1 MASPLTPV
9 LGPPDRGPFF
19 IEVDSIQAEGCK
31 MKDRLQMGGGS
42 VEDDWPELEPDRRQD
57 QVDDPDA
64 DPNLT
69 DDDENR
75 PGVPAS
81 DPESGA

>member
-1 MASPLTPV
+1 MSKILN
-9 LGPPDRGPFF
+9 
-19 IEVDSIQAEGCK
+19 
-31 MKDRLQMGGGS
+31 MGGS
-42 VEDDWPELEPDRRQD
+42 NVEDDWPELQPDRRND
-57 QVDDPDA
+57 RADDPDA

-69 DDDENR
+69 DEEENR

>member
-1 MASPLTPV
+1 MRNTLKA
-9 LGPPDRGPFF
+9 
-19 IEVDSIQAEGCK
+19 
-31 MKDRLQMGGGS
+31 GGGN
-42 VEDDWPELEPDRRQD
+42 VEDDWPELEPDRRND
-57 QVDDPDA
+57 QVNDPDA

-69 DDDENR
+69 DEDQNR

>member
-1 MASPLTPV
+1 MNKTLN
-9 LGPPDRGPFF
+9 
-19 IEVDSIQAEGCK
+19 
-31 MKDRLQMGGGS
+31 MGGGN
-42 VEDDWPELEPDRRQD
+42 VEDDWPELQPDRRND
-57 QVDDPDA
+57 RADDPDA

-69 DDDENR
+69 DEEENR

>member
-1 MASPLTPV
+1 MSTAL
-9 LGPPDRGPFF
+9 
-19 IEVDSIQAEGCK
+19 K
-31 MKDRLQMGGGS
+31 MGGGDAQS
-42 VEDDWPELEPDRRQD
+42 DWPELEPEPRHD

-69 DDDENR
+69 DDDQNR
-75 PGVPAS
+75 PGVPAA

>member
-1 MASPLTPV
+1 MTIMNEDCTMDYL
-9 LGPPDRGPFF
+9 
-19 IEVDSIQAEGCK
+19 
-31 MKDRLQMGGGS
+31 LQMGGGN
-42 VEDDWPELEPDRRQD
+42 VEDDWPELEPDRRND
-57 QVDDPDA
+57 RADDPDA
-64 DPNLT
+64 DPNVT

>member
-1 MASPLTPV
+1 MNDIL
-9 LGPPDRGPFF
+9 R
-19 IEVDSIQAEGCK
+19 
-31 MKDRLQMGGGS
+31 MGGGS

-57 QVDDPDA
+57 PVDDPDA
-64 DPNLT
+64 NPNLT

>member
-1 MASPLTPV
+1 MHS
-9 LGPPDRGPFF
+9 FH
-19 IEVDSIQAEGCK
+19 
-31 MKDRLQMGGGS
+31 MGGGNAQ
-42 VEDDWPELEPDRRQD
+42 DDWPELEPMPSNDRA
-57 QVDDPDA
+57 DDPDA

-69 DDDENR
+69 DDDQNR

>member
-1 MASPLTPV
+1 
-9 LGPPDRGPFF
+9 
-19 IEVDSIQAEGCK
+19 
-31 MKDRLQMGGGS
+31 MKNTLHMGGGS

-69 DDDENR
+69 GGAAQR
-75 PGVPAS
+75 PLRGRLFAQGLGGCAPHRRTTDQPTTAGS
-81 DPESGA
+81 PTG

>member
-1 MASPLTPV
+1 MNT
-9 LGPPDRGPFF
+9 
-19 IEVDSIQAEGCK
+19 Q
-31 MKDRLQMGGGS
+31 LQMGGGS
-42 VEDDWPELEPDRRQD
+42 VQDDWPELDRD
-57 QVDDPDA
+57 QRNDRADDPDA
-64 DPNLT
+64 DPNVA

>member
-1 MASPLTPV
+1 MNTL
-9 LGPPDRGPFF
+9 R
-19 IEVDSIQAEGCK
+19 
-31 MKDRLQMGGGS
+31 MGGGDAQS
-42 VEDDWPELEPDRRQD
+42 DWPELEPDQRND

-69 DDDENR
+69 EEGER

>member
-1 MASPLTPV
+1 MNDKQWL
-9 LGPPDRGPFF
+9 
-19 IEVDSIQAEGCK
+19 
-31 MKDRLQMGGGS
+31 GGGN
-42 VEDDWPELEPDRRQD
+42 VQDDWPELDPDARNDRSD
-57 QVDDPDA
+57 KVDDPDT

-69 DDDENR
+69 DDEQNR

>member
-1 MASPLTPV
+1 MEKGMNDKQWL
-9 LGPPDRGPFF
+9 
-19 IEVDSIQAEGCK
+19 
-31 MKDRLQMGGGS
+31 GGGN
-42 VEDDWPELEPDRRQD
+42 VQDDWPELAPDERSD
-57 QVDDPDA
+57 KVDDPDT

-69 DDDENR
+69 DDEQNR